1 MATTNGINVKT
12 LKAINGQLDNAT
24 KNGTT
29 SDSYNGLI
37 IAILSILQMHDLTFY
52 SGRQVLN
59 KYVSSVYISD
69 TLLSEWLK

>member
-12 LKAINGQLDNAT
+12 LKAINDQLDNAT
-24 KNGTT
+24 KNGVT

-37 IAILSILQMHDLTFY
+37 IAILSILQIHDLTFY

-69 TLLSEWLK
+69 ALLSEWLK